1 MNKAKDLLPSDK
13 RPKRPRFRSS
23 QPQIG
28 GPSADPCS
36 RSANSSANLC
46 AFCVSALSFSFSS
59 LATRHSPLL
68 PTALFPEPSFR
79 AQRGISLFLSV
90 LSVFSVSS
98 VLIPFLPLNFQL
110 LTFNL
115 SICASLF
122 SVTSVLN
129 FYSPAAAA
137 FRD

>member
-1 MNKAKDLLPSDK
+1 MTKAKDLLPSDK
-13 RPKRPRFRSS
+13 RPKRPRFRSP

-36 RSANSSANLC
+36 RSANSSANL
-46 AFCVSALSFSFSS
+46 CVSALSFSFSS

-122 SVTSVLN
+122 S
-129 FYSPAAAA
+129 A
-137 FRD
+137 